1 MELEHATGNFGHNNI
16 IGQGGFGL
24 VYKGL
29 LYDGSIVAIKRSL
42 HFPAQYFVQEVI
54 LIIWR
59 KCFSCTFL
67 SITHISSFY
76 VIFKLW
82 NAGYNNYYINDSF

>member
-1 MELEHATGNFGHNNI
+1 MFNSKSLKQLTFVELEHATGNFGHNNI

-54 LIIWR
+54 QII
-59 KCFSCTFL
+59 
-67 SITHISSFY
+67 
-76 VIFKLW
+76 
-82 NAGYNNYYINDSF
+82 